1 MYQNF
6 LWNKRMNKNNIMY
19 RQKKFV
25 VCKLILV
32 FLSWNCTSTFRRTT
46 CLSFTL
52 LLRPV
57 GKLLEFPLLEGPH
70 AGTFPSASELYWPEI
85 FLKGLSS
92 SIYASSF
99 LFSLS
104 NIVLTVYCNTAQG
117 CAIVCKVFLLIV
129 PQSSS
134 MCCSFLIRAK

>member
-1 MYQNF
+1 M
-6 LWNKRMNKNNIMY
+6 KKNNIMY

-25 VCKLILV
+25 QILVCKLILV
-32 FLSWNCTSTFRRTT
+32 FLSRNCTSTFRPLVWASHYFWDRLASCWSFL
-46 CLSFTL
+46 CL
-52 LLRPV
+52 
-57 GKLLEFPLLEGPH
+57 KGPH
-70 AGTFPSASELYWPEI
+70 AGTFPSASDLYWPAI

-92 SIYASSF
+92 SIYVSSF

-104 NIVLTVYCNTAQG
+104 NILFTVYCHTAQD

-134 MCCSFLIRAK
+134 MCCSFLIRSK